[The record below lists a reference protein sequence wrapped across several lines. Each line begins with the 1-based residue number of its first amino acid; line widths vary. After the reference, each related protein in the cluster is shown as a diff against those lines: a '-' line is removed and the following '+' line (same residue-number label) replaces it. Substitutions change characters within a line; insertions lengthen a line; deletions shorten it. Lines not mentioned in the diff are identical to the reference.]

1 MNHKHHLIFFC
12 FLIVAA
18 SAPNPL
24 WPKESSSFQKDL
36 AAFHKNPRDLDSR
49 EKVIKDALFLK
60 PAPALPGAA
69 VSLKGQAKE
78 AFEKSQFKNAIQAL
92 AKASDRAPW
101 DAGIYYDLAQ
111 AQEKA
116 GLYPEALQSLLNLYL
131 LAAPKADDRQ
141 QVQDRIGKLR
151 DENKKW
157 MADQI
162 EHLDVNSA
170 GNTLG
175 ARFGEMGSAAQIEV
189 PFLAKALKNND
200 GDTRAGAAILL
211 GQMGPEAAGAM
222 PALADRL
229 DDPVTTVRES
239 AADALSKMGP
249 GVAPFMSD
257 LIDSL
262 RDDDAVVR
270 TGASF
275 ALGNIGPGA
284 VKAVP
289 ALAKAL
295 KDPDPRVRSNTAY
308 ALGKIGHNA
317 KDALPVLE
325 GMSNDIDP
333 TVKKNAAWAVQAINV
348 TAE

>member
-1 MNHKHHLIFFC
+1 MNHKHHLIFSC
-12 FLIVAA
+12 LLIVAV
-18 SAPNPL
+18 SAPDPL

-49 EKVIKDALFLK
+49 EKVIQDALSLK
-60 PAPALPGAA
+60 PAPALPSAA

-78 AFEKSQFKNAIQAL
+78 ALEKSEFKKAAQSL
-92 AKASDRAPW
+92 AKASDYAPW
-101 DAGIYYDLAQ
+101 DAGIYNDFAQ

-116 GLYPEALQSLLNLYL
+116 GLYPEALQSLNLYL
-131 LAAPKADDRQ
+131 LAAPQADDRQ
-141 QVQDRIGKLR
+141 EVKDRIGKLS

-162 EHLDVNSA
+162 EHLDVDSA
-170 GNTLG
+170 GNKLG
-175 ARFGEMGSAAQIEV
+175 ARFGEMGSAAQMEV

-239 AADALSKMGP
+239 AADAFSKMGP
-249 GVAPFMSD
+249 GVAPFMPD

-289 ALAKAL
+289 ALTKAL
-295 KDPDPRVRSNTAY
+295 KDPDPRVRSNAAE
-308 ALGKIGHNA
+308 ALGQIGPNA
-317 KDALPVLE
+317 KE
-325 GMSNDIDP
+325 GLAGSGGD
-333 TVKKNAAWAVQAINV
+333 V
-348 TAE
+348 ERH